1 MTANKQIED
10 KLRQLLLPVFGLDS
24 VDEIPL
30 EASLVNDLGMDSID
44 FVEVIFLI
52 ERNFGVVI
60 KMNDFIVGGVKI
72 KPEDIFDEEKLNTR
86 GAGLLNKHFPE
97 KSGLFKVGMT
107 RIDLFSSFNV
117 KDLANIIQE
126 RKSK

>member
-1 MTANKQIED
+1 MTANRQVED

-24 VDEIPL
+24 IDEVPL

-72 KPEDIFDEEKLNTR
+72 KPEDIFDEEKLNPK
-86 GAGLLNKHFPE
+86 GALLLNKHFPE
-97 KSGLFKVGMT
+97 KAGLFQAGMT
-107 RIDLFSSFNV
+107 RIDLFSAFTV
-117 KDLANIIQE
+117 GDLSNIIRE
-126 RKSK
+126 RKGK

>member
-1 MTANKQIED
+1 MTAYKIIED

-24 VDEIPL
+24 IEEVSPG
-30 EASLVNDLGMDSID
+30 ASLVNDLGMDSID

-72 KPEDIFDEEKLNTR
+72 NIEDIFDDEKLNAKGT
-86 GAGLLNKHFPE
+86 GILNKHFPE
-97 KSGLFKVGMT
+97 KSRLFKVGMT
-107 RIDLFSSFNV
+107 KRDLFASFTV
-117 KDLANIIQE
+117 KDLATIIQE
-126 RKSK
+126 RKS